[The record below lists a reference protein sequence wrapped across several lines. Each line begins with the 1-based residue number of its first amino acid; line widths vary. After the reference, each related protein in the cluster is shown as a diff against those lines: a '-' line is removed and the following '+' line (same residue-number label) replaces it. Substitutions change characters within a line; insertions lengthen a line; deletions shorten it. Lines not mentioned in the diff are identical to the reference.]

1 MRMNKKKEGR
11 SKLVMKNKTTGR
23 KSNSLIHCIPQFSQV
38 MPSHTMTVARRALL
52 QKIESKGNENK
63 AEERNTDYAS
73 EDWRR
78 ISANDTNSCA
88 SNNLPPPELTI
99 EAISRNFSGRDFD
112 SKTEESASQCQFIV
126 PEISIFPKYPSILH
140 TIPRSSSFIATCM
153 SNLVVPK
160 ESFEKLSQINPFF
173 SGYIF
178 LPKLN
183 FFVHP
188 FVVSKQF
195 PWLNP
200 SMDTSTDSLTTMMTT
215 DDKT

>member
-1 MRMNKKKEGR
+1 MNKKKEGH

-38 MPSHTMTVARRALL
+38 MHSHKMTVARRALL
-52 QKIESKGNENK
+52 QKIKSKGDERK
-63 AEERNTDYAS
+63 AAKRNTDYAI

-78 ISANDTNSCA
+78 ISANGTNSGA
-88 SNNLPPPELTI
+88 PNDLPELTI
-99 EAISRNFSGRDFD
+99 KTIRRNSSGRDFD

-160 ESFEKLSQINPFF
+160 ESFEKLSQINPLF

-188 FVVSKQF
+188 LVFSKQF

-200 SMDTSTDSLTTMMTT
+200 SMDTPNDSLTNMKCTEDTT
-215 DDKT
+215 

>member
-1 MRMNKKKEGR
+1 MNKKKEGH

-38 MPSHTMTVARRALL
+38 MHSHKMTVARRALL
-52 QKIESKGNENK
+52 QKIKSKGDERK
-63 AEERNTDYAS
+63 AAKRNTDYAM

-78 ISANDTNSCA
+78 ISANGTNSGA
-88 SNNLPPPELTI
+88 SNNLPELTI
-99 EAISRNFSGRDFD
+99 KTIRRNSSGRDFD
-112 SKTEESASQCQFIV
+112 SKTEESASQCIV
-126 PEISIFPKYPSILH
+126 PEITIFPKYPRILP
-140 TIPRSSSFIATCM
+140 TSPQNSFTSNLLASCM

-160 ESFEKLSQINPFF
+160 ESFEKLSQINPLF

-188 FVVSKQF
+188 LVFSKQF

-200 SMDTSTDSLTTMMTT
+200 SMDTPNDSLTNMKCTEDTT
-215 DDKT
+215 

>member
-11 SKLVMKNKTTGR
+11 SKLLMKNKTTGR

-52 QKIESKGNENK
+52 QKIKSKGNENK
-63 AEERNTDYAS
+63 AEERNTDYAG
-73 EDWRR
+73 EDCRR
-78 ISANDTNSCA
+78 ISANDTISCACA

-99 EAISRNFSGRDFD
+99 KEIRRNSSGRDFN

-126 PEISIFPKYPSILH
+126 PEISIVPKYPRILH
-140 TIPRSSSFIATCM
+140 TIPRSSSFIASCM

-188 FVVSKQF
+188 LVVSNQF

-200 SMDTSTDSLTTMMTT
+200 SMDSSTDSLTTMP
-215 DDKT
+215 